1 MRVHV
6 LLGIVH
12 DKAVTDALQHGD
24 VVVGVAHGGSI
35 GNIDAQVLAQ
45 VSDAGALVDAQV
57 HKVDPL
63 APSVGDIELVRELGA
78 IGLAESGLGVV
89 AGEEDRNLVGLEINA
104 LKAVYVVDCVVV
116 DADLVVVL
124 MVAGK
129 HVELVEA
136 AQDGDSARILRGTV
150 QDLLIQLHVNIAF
163 IDIAAAIDHARSV
176 VGTKG
181 EAVLD
186 ALEHLLELGG
196 GTSAG
201 GAEYDAGVGELVQA
215 LIKTLGQHTLVGQQR
230 LVHIDGENLNVAD
243 VGVRFVSLH
252 KNAPFVSRLF
262 QTL

>member
-1 MRVHV
+1 
-6 LLGIVH
+6 
-12 DKAVTDALQHGD
+12 
-24 VVVGVAHGGSI
+24 
-35 GNIDAQVLAQ
+35 
-45 VSDAGALVDAQV
+45 
-57 HKVDPL
+57 
-63 APSVGDIELVRELGA
+63 
-78 IGLAESGLGVV
+78 
-89 AGEEDRNLVGLEINA
+89 
-104 LKAVYVVDCVVV
+104 
-116 DADLVVVL
+116 

-136 AQDGDSARILRGTV
+136 AQDGDSARILRGTA
-150 QDLLIQLHVNIAF
+150 QDLLIQLHVDSAL

-176 VGTKG
+176 VGTKSK
-181 EAVLD
+181 AVFD

-243 VGVRFVSLH
+243 VGVRFASLH
-252 KNAPFVSRLF
+252 KSEPFVSRLF